1 MLSKRGLVWQGY
13 RATMPL
19 MVGVAPFGLVF
30 GAVAIG
36 SGMSVIETVSMSIIV
51 LAGSS
56 QFIGAQLIGEDTPA
70 LIVTLTTFVVNLRHF
85 LYSASLASFVR
96 PLSKGWRALLAY
108 MMVDEVYAIVITRH
122 LKRDLS
128 PIELAW
134 FFTGSGICLISL
146 WWASTLVGA
155 LIGDI
160 LPEDTRDALG
170 FTLPL
175 IFTAI
180 VVPSLKTRPMLF
192 AAISAAITGIVC
204 APMPNRLG
212 LLVAAAV
219 GIAVGLWSESQTTPP
234 SHEQEAV

>member
-1 MLSKRGLVWQGY
+1 MSKWALCWQGY

-30 GAVAIG
+30 GAIAIG
-36 SGMSVIETVSMSIIV
+36 NGISIIEAIGMSIIV

-56 QFIGAQLIGEDTPA
+56 QFIGAQLIGDNTPI
-70 LIVTLTTFVVNLRHF
+70 LIVILTTFVVNLRHF
-85 LYSASLASFVR
+85 LYSASLASFIR
-96 PLSKGWRALLAY
+96 PLNKGWKGLLAY

-128 PIELAW
+128 PLELAW

-146 WWASTLVGA
+146 WWASTLAGA
-155 LIGDI
+155 LIGDV
-160 LPEDTRDALG
+160 LPDDTVSALS

-180 VVPSLKTRPMLF
+180 VVPALKTRPMLF
-192 AAISAAITGIVC
+192 ASLSASATGIIC
-204 APMPNRLG
+204 APMPNKLG
-212 LLVAAAV
+212 LLIAAAV
-219 GIAVGLWSESQTTPP
+219 GIAAGLWSESQIKPTP
-234 SHEQEAV
+234 SQEVA